1 MRKFWKVLGFLFN
14 FLSPF
19 IIVYLNHAVMVD
31 GGIDVD
37 VMGLLIVLIA
47 LFGLYKYIEHKKNV
61 NEIQDKNAM
70 FRVVWSGGKRILFS
84 VVLWWLL
91 ITIDDNIE
99 KLVITVQLLTATFIM
114 GFIFN
119 VLGNKK

>member
-99 KLVITVQLLTATFIM
+99 KLVITVQLLTLTFIL

-119 VLGNKK
+119 ILGNRK